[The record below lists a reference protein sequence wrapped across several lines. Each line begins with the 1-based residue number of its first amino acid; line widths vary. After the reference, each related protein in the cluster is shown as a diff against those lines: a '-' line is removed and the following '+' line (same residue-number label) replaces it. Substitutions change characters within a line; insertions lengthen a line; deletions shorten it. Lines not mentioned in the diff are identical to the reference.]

1 MNEHRSKISTEIA
14 QEIENDIQAL
24 RDAIAQNDAS
34 RMKEGVEKVRS
45 GAMKIGQAMY
55 ANQSGQQESQQQNQ
69 EGGDQSGQSG
79 QDQQNK

>member
-1 MNEHRSKISTEIA
+1 MV

-24 RDAIAQNDAS
+24 RDAITQNDATL
-34 RMKEGVEKVRS
+34 MKEGVEKVRN

-55 ANQSGQQESQQQNQ
+55 ANQQQSGQQESQQQSQ
-69 EGGDQSGQSG
+69 EGGEQSGQSG